1 MVTFE
6 ELAKKFAEKAAE
18 EYGIYDVNHWLE
30 NYTVKWFETQH
41 ALMKL
46 MNLEKE
52 SIDDIA
58 EFLNKVVG
66 TLCLEE
72 VGVKIKENE
81 HEKLFKAVNK
91 NYSKIAD
98 IEKLISNV
106 DSHIDTATE
115 KVIKALNEKP
125 VCDTNKMDNLIEM
138 IEQQNG
144 NFKDIKD
151 FQEKEQDK
159 TLSLLEKIIND
170 YNKVLSE
177 KETEIEKYNERLEK
191 VNNSTFG
198 TRLKYLFG
206 KVKF

>member
-18 EYGIYDVNHWLE
+18 EYGIYDVDTWLE
-30 NYTVKWFETQH
+30 KYTVKWFETQH

-46 MNLEKE
+46 MNLEEE

-66 TLCLEE
+66 TLCLEA

-81 HEKLFKAVNK
+81 HEKLFNSVNK

-98 IEKLISNV
+98 IEKLIANV
-106 DSHIDTATE
+106 DSHIDNATE
-115 KVIKALNEKP
+115 KVIKALNKKP
-125 VCDTNKMDNLIEM
+125 GCDTNKMDELIEM
-138 IEQQNG
+138 IEQQKR
-144 NFKDIKD
+144 NFEEY
-151 FQEKEQDK
+151 QGKE
-159 TLSLLEKIIND
+159 LSLLERIIND

-177 KETEIEKYNERLEK
+177 KEAEIEKYNERLEK
-191 VNNSTFG
+191 VNNSSFG

>member
-66 TLCLEE
+66 TLCIEA
-72 VGVKIKENE
+72 VGEKIKENE

-106 DSHIDTATE
+106 DSHIDNATE

-125 VCDTNKMDNLIEM
+125 GCDTNKMDELIEM
-138 IEQQNG
+138 IEQQNR
-144 NFKDIKD
+144 NFEEY
-151 FQEKEQDK
+151 QGKE
-159 TLSLLEKIIND
+159 LSLLERIIND

-177 KETEIEKYNERLEK
+177 KEAEIEKYNERLEK
-191 VNNSTFG
+191 VNNSSFG

>member
-66 TLCLEE
+66 TLCLEA
-72 VGVKIKENE
+72 VGEKIKENE
-81 HEKLFKAVNK
+81 HVKLFNAVNK

-98 IEKLISNV
+98 IEKLIANV
-106 DSHIDTATE
+106 DSHIDNATE
-115 KVIKALNEKP
+115 KVIKSLNEKP
-125 VCDTNKMDNLIEM
+125 VCDTNKMDKLIEM

-144 NFKDIKD
+144 NFEEY
-151 FQEKEQDK
+151 QGKE
-159 TLSLLEKIIND
+159 LSLLERIIND

-177 KETEIEKYNERLEK
+177 KEAEIEKYNERLEK

-206 KVKF
+206 KIKF

>member
-18 EYGIYDVNHWLE
+18 EYGIYDANHWLE

-66 TLCLEE
+66 TLCLEA
-72 VGVKIKENE
+72 VGEKIKENE
-81 HEKLFKAVNK
+81 HVKLFNAVNK

-98 IEKLISNV
+98 IEKLIANV

-125 VCDTNKMDNLIEM
+125 VCDTNKMDKLIEM

-144 NFKDIKD
+144 NFEEY
-151 FQEKEQDK
+151 QGKE
-159 TLSLLEKIIND
+159 LSLLERIIND

-177 KETEIEKYNERLEK
+177 KEAEIEKYNERLEK

>member
-46 MNLEKE
+46 MNLEKD
-52 SIDDIA
+52 SIDNIA

-66 TLCLEE
+66 TLCLEAA
-72 VGVKIKENE
+72 GVKIKENE
-81 HEKLFKAVNK
+81 HVKLFNAVNK

-106 DSHIDTATE
+106 DSHIDNATE

-125 VCDTNKMDNLIEM
+125 VCDNTKMDELIEM

-144 NFKDIKD
+144 NFEEY
-151 FQEKEQDK
+151 QGKE
-159 TLSLLEKIIND
+159 LSLLERIIND

-177 KETEIEKYNERLEK
+177 KEAEIEKYNERLEK

-206 KVKF
+206 KIKF

>member
-18 EYGIYDVNHWLE
+18 EYGIYDVDTWLE
-30 NYTVKWFETQH
+30 KYTVKWFETQH

-66 TLCLEE
+66 TLCLEA

-81 HEKLFKAVNK
+81 HEKLFNAVNK

-98 IEKLISNV
+98 IEKLIANV
-106 DSHIDTATE
+106 DSHIDNATE
-115 KVIKALNEKP
+115 KVIKALNKKP
-125 VCDTNKMDNLIEM
+125 GCDTNKMDELIEM

-144 NFKDIKD
+144 NFEEY
-151 FQEKEQDK
+151 QGKE
-159 TLSLLEKIIND
+159 LSLLERIIND

-177 KETEIEKYNERLEK
+177 KEAEIEKYNERLEK
-191 VNNSTFG
+191 VNNSSFG

>member
-18 EYGIYDVNHWLE
+18 EYGIYDVDSWLE
-30 NYTVKWFETQH
+30 KYTVKWFETQH

-66 TLCLEE
+66 TLCLEA

-81 HEKLFKAVNK
+81 HEKLFNAVNK

-106 DSHIDTATE
+106 DSHIDNATE
-115 KVIKALNEKP
+115 KVIKALNKKP
-125 VCDTNKMDNLIEM
+125 VCDNNKLDELIEM
-138 IEQQNG
+138 IEQQKG
-144 NFKDIKD
+144 NFEEY
-151 FQEKEQDK
+151 QGKE
-159 TLSLLEKIIND
+159 LSLLERIIND

-177 KETEIEKYNERLEK
+177 KEAEIEKYNERLEK

-206 KVKF
+206 KIKF

>member
-66 TLCLEE
+66 TLCLEA
-72 VGVKIKENE
+72 VGEKIKENE
-81 HEKLFKAVNK
+81 HVKLFNAVNK

-98 IEKLISNV
+98 IEKLIANV
-106 DSHIDTATE
+106 DSHIDNATE
-115 KVIKALNEKP
+115 KVIKALDKKP
-125 VCDTNKMDNLIEM
+125 VCDNNKIDELIEM
-138 IEQQNG
+138 VEQQKY
-144 NFKDIKD
+144 NFEDMKEFK
-151 FQEKEQDK
+151 EKE
-159 TLSLLEKIIND
+159 LSLLEKFID
-170 YNKVLSE
+170 EYNKILSE
-177 KETEIEKYNERLEK
+177 NETVIEKYNERLEK
-191 VNNSTFG
+191 VNNPTFG

-206 KVKF
+206 KIKF

>member
-66 TLCLEE
+66 TLCLEA

-81 HEKLFKAVNK
+81 HVKLFNAVNK

-115 KVIKALNEKP
+115 KVTKALNEKP
-125 VCDTNKMDNLIEM
+125 DCDNNKTDKLIEM

-151 FQEKEQDK
+151 FQEKEQEK
-159 TLSLLEKIIND
+159 ALSLLEKIIND
-170 YNKVLSE
+170 YNNVLSE
-177 KETEIEKYNERLEK
+177 KEAEIEKYNERLEK

-206 KVKF
+206 KIKF

>member
-18 EYGIYDVNHWLE
+18 EYGIYDVDYWLE
-30 NYTVKWFETQH
+30 KYTVMWFETQH

-46 MNLEKE
+46 MNLENE

-66 TLCLEE
+66 TLCLEA

-81 HEKLFKAVNK
+81 HEKLFNALNK
-91 NYSKIAD
+91 NYSKIANN
-98 IEKLISNV
+98 EKLISNV
-106 DSHIDTATE
+106 DSHIDNATE

-125 VCDTNKMDNLIEM
+125 VCDNNKMDMLIEM
-138 IEQQNG
+138 VEQQKH
-144 NFKDIKD
+144 NFEEY
-151 FQEKEQDK
+151 QGKE
-159 TLSLLEKIIND
+159 LSLLERIINE

-177 KETEIEKYNERLEK
+177 KEDEIEKYNERLEK
-191 VNNSTFG
+191 VNNSNFW

>member
-6 ELAKKFAEKAAE
+6 ELAKKFAEKAAK
-18 EYGIYDVNHWLE
+18 EYGIYDVDYWLE
-30 NYTVKWFETQH
+30 KYTVMWFETQH

-66 TLCLEE
+66 TLCLEA
-72 VGVKIKENE
+72 VGEKIKENE
-81 HEKLFKAVNK
+81 HVKLFNAVNK

-106 DSHIDTATE
+106 DSHIDNATE

-125 VCDTNKMDNLIEM
+125 VCDTNKMDKLIEM

-144 NFKDIKD
+144 NFEEY
-151 FQEKEQDK
+151 QGKE
-159 TLSLLEKIIND
+159 LSLLERIIND

-177 KETEIEKYNERLEK
+177 KEAEIEKYNERLEK

-206 KVKF
+206 KIKF

>member
-18 EYGIYDVNHWLE
+18 EYGIYDVDTWLE
-30 NYTVKWFETQH
+30 KYTVKWFETQH

-46 MNLEKE
+46 MNLEEE

-66 TLCLEE
+66 TLCLEA
-72 VGVKIKENE
+72 VGEKIKENE
-81 HEKLFKAVNK
+81 HVKLFNAVNK

-98 IEKLISNV
+98 IEKLIANV
-106 DSHIDTATE
+106 DSHIDNATE
-115 KVIKALNEKP
+115 KVINALNKKP
-125 VCDTNKMDNLIEM
+125 GCDTNKMDKLIEM
-138 IEQQNG
+138 IEQQKG
-144 NFKDIKD
+144 NFEEY
-151 FQEKEQDK
+151 QGKE
-159 TLSLLEKIIND
+159 LSLLERIIND

-177 KETEIEKYNERLEK
+177 KEAEIEKYNERLEK
-191 VNNSTFG
+191 VNNSSFG

>member
-18 EYGIYDVNHWLE
+18 EYGIYDVDTWLE
-30 NYTVKWFETQH
+30 KYTVKWFETQH

-46 MNLEKE
+46 MNLEEE

-66 TLCLEE
+66 TLCLEA
-72 VGVKIKENE
+72 VGEKIKENE
-81 HEKLFKAVNK
+81 HVKLFNAVNK

-98 IEKLISNV
+98 IEKLIANV
-106 DSHIDTATE
+106 DSHIDNATE
-115 KVIKALNEKP
+115 KVIKALDKKP
-125 VCDTNKMDNLIEM
+125 GCDTNKMDELIEM
-138 IEQQNG
+138 IEQQNR
-144 NFKDIKD
+144 NFEEY
-151 FQEKEQDK
+151 QGKE
-159 TLSLLEKIIND
+159 LSLLERIIND

-177 KETEIEKYNERLEK
+177 KEAEIEKYNERLEK
-191 VNNSTFG
+191 VNNSSFG

>member
-18 EYGIYDVNHWLE
+18 EYGIYDANHWLE

-66 TLCLEE
+66 TLCLEA
-72 VGVKIKENE
+72 VGEKIKENE
-81 HEKLFKAVNK
+81 HVKLFNAVNK

-106 DSHIDTATE
+106 DSHIDNATE

-125 VCDTNKMDNLIEM
+125 VCDTNKMDKLIEM

-144 NFKDIKD
+144 NFEEY
-151 FQEKEQDK
+151 QGKE
-159 TLSLLEKIIND
+159 LSLLERIIND

-177 KETEIEKYNERLEK
+177 KEAEIEKYNERLEK

-206 KVKF
+206 KIKF

>member
-18 EYGIYDVNHWLE
+18 EYGIYDVDTWLE
-30 NYTVKWFETQH
+30 KYTVKWFETQH

-66 TLCLEE
+66 TLCLEA
-72 VGVKIKENE
+72 VGEKIKENE
-81 HEKLFKAVNK
+81 HVKLFNAVNK

-98 IEKLISNV
+98 IEKLIANV
-106 DSHIDTATE
+106 DSHIDNATE
-115 KVIKALNEKP
+115 KVIKALDKKP
-125 VCDTNKMDNLIEM
+125 GCDTNKMDELIEM
-138 IEQQNG
+138 IEQQNR
-144 NFKDIKD
+144 NFEEY
-151 FQEKEQDK
+151 QGKE
-159 TLSLLEKIIND
+159 LSLLERIIND

-177 KETEIEKYNERLEK
+177 KEAEIEKYNERLEK
-191 VNNSTFG
+191 VNNSSFG

>member
-66 TLCLEE
+66 TLCLEAA
-72 VGVKIKENE
+72 GVKIKENE
-81 HEKLFKAVNK
+81 HVKLFNAVNK

-125 VCDTNKMDNLIEM
+125 DCDNKMDNLIEM

>member
-6 ELAKKFAEKAAE
+6 ELAKKFAEKAAK

-66 TLCLEE
+66 TLCLEA
-72 VGVKIKENE
+72 VSVKIKENE
-81 HEKLFKAVNK
+81 HVKLFNAVNK

-98 IEKLISNV
+98 TEKLISNV
-106 DSHIDTATE
+106 DSHIDTAIE

-125 VCDTNKMDNLIEM
+125 GCDNKTDKLIEM

-144 NFKDIKD
+144 NYKDIKD
-151 FQEKEQDK
+151 FQEKEQEK
-159 TLSLLEKIIND
+159 ALSLLEKIIND

-177 KETEIEKYNERLEK
+177 KEAEIEKYNERLEK

-206 KVKF
+206 KIKF

>member
-6 ELAKKFAEKAAE
+6 ELAKKFAEKAAK
-18 EYGIYDVNHWLE
+18 EYGIYDVDYWLE
-30 NYTVKWFETQH
+30 KYTVMWFETQH

-66 TLCLEE
+66 TLCLEA

-81 HEKLFKAVNK
+81 HVKLFNAVNK

-115 KVIKALNEKP
+115 KVIKSLNEKP
-125 VCDTNKMDNLIEM
+125 DCDNTKMDELIEM

-151 FQEKEQDK
+151 FQEKEQEK
-159 TLSLLEKIIND
+159 ALSLLEKIIND

-177 KETEIEKYNERLEK
+177 KEAEIEKYNERLEK
-191 VNNSTFG
+191 VNNSNFW

>member
-18 EYGIYDVNHWLE
+18 EYGIYDVDYWLE
-30 NYTVKWFETQH
+30 KYTVMWFETQH

-66 TLCLEE
+66 TLCLEA

-81 HEKLFKAVNK
+81 HVKLFNAVNK

-98 IEKLISNV
+98 IENLISNV
-106 DSHIDTATE
+106 DSHIDNATE

-125 VCDTNKMDNLIEM
+125 DCDNNKMDKLIEM
-138 IEQQNG
+138 VEQQKY
-144 NFKDIKD
+144 NFEDMKEFK
-151 FQEKEQDK
+151 EKE
-159 TLSLLEKIIND
+159 LSLIEKVINE
-170 YNKVLSE
+170 YNKILSE
-177 KETEIEKYNERLEK
+177 NEITIEKYNERLEK
-191 VNNSTFG
+191 MNNSNFW

-206 KVKF
+206 KIKF

>member
-6 ELAKKFAEKAAE
+6 ELAKKFAEKAAK
-18 EYGIYDVNHWLE
+18 EYGIYDVDYWLE
-30 NYTVKWFETQH
+30 KYTVMWFETQH

-66 TLCLEE
+66 TLCLEA

-81 HEKLFKAVNK
+81 HVKLFNALNK

-98 IEKLISNV
+98 NEKLISNV
-106 DSHIDTATE
+106 DSHIDNATE

-125 VCDTNKMDNLIEM
+125 VCDTNKMDKLIEM

-144 NFKDIKD
+144 NFEEY
-151 FQEKEQDK
+151 QGKE
-159 TLSLLEKIIND
+159 LSLLERIIND

-177 KETEIEKYNERLEK
+177 KEAEIEKYNERLEK

-206 KVKF
+206 KIKF

>member
-18 EYGIYDVNHWLE
+18 EYGIYDVDTWLE
-30 NYTVKWFETQH
+30 KYTVKWFETQH

-46 MNLEKE
+46 MNLEEE

-66 TLCLEE
+66 TLCLEA

-81 HEKLFKAVNK
+81 HVKLFNAVNK

-115 KVIKALNEKP
+115 KVIKSLNEKP
-125 VCDTNKMDNLIEM
+125 DCDNNKMDKLIEM

-151 FQEKEQDK
+151 FQEKEQEK
-159 TLSLLEKIIND
+159 ALSLLEKIIND

-177 KETEIEKYNERLEK
+177 KEAEIEKYNERLEK

>member
-18 EYGIYDVNHWLE
+18 EYGIYDANHWLE

-66 TLCLEE
+66 TLCLEA

-81 HEKLFKAVNK
+81 HVKLFNAVNK

-106 DSHIDTATE
+106 DSHIDNATE

-125 VCDTNKMDNLIEM
+125 VCDTNKMDKLIEM

-144 NFKDIKD
+144 NFEEY
-151 FQEKEQDK
+151 QGKE
-159 TLSLLEKIIND
+159 LSLLERIIND

-177 KETEIEKYNERLEK
+177 KEAEIEKYNERLEK

-206 KVKF
+206 KIKF

>member
-66 TLCLEE
+66 TLCLEA

-81 HEKLFKAVNK
+81 HEKLFNAVNK

-106 DSHIDTATE
+106 DSHIDNATE

-125 VCDTNKMDNLIEM
+125 GCDTNKMDELIEM
-138 IEQQNG
+138 IEQQKR
-144 NFKDIKD
+144 NFEEY
-151 FQEKEQDK
+151 QGKE
-159 TLSLLEKIIND
+159 LSLLERIIND

-177 KETEIEKYNERLEK
+177 KEAEIEKYNERLEK
-191 VNNSTFG
+191 VNNSSFG

>member
-18 EYGIYDVNHWLE
+18 EYGIYDVDYWLE
-30 NYTVKWFETQH
+30 KYTVMWFETQH

-66 TLCLEE
+66 TLCLEA

-81 HEKLFKAVNK
+81 HVKLFNAVNK

-106 DSHIDTATE
+106 DSHIDNATE

-125 VCDTNKMDNLIEM
+125 VCDTNKMDKLIEM
-138 IEQQNG
+138 VEQQKY
-144 NFKDIKD
+144 NFEDMKEFK
-151 FQEKEQDK
+151 EKE
-159 TLSLLEKIIND
+159 LSLLEKVINE
-170 YNKVLSE
+170 YNKILSE
-177 KETEIEKYNERLEK
+177 NETTIEKYNERLEK

-206 KVKF
+206 KIKF

>member
-18 EYGIYDVNHWLE
+18 EYGIYDVDTWLE
-30 NYTVKWFETQH
+30 KYTVKWFETQH

-66 TLCLEE
+66 TLCLEA
-72 VGVKIKENE
+72 VGEKIKENE
-81 HEKLFKAVNK
+81 HVKLFNAVNK

-98 IEKLISNV
+98 IEKLIANV
-106 DSHIDTATE
+106 DSHIDNATE

-125 VCDTNKMDNLIEM
+125 VCDNNKMDKLIEM
-138 IEQQNG
+138 IEQQKC
-144 NFKDIKD
+144 NFEEY
-151 FQEKEQDK
+151 QGKE
-159 TLSLLEKIIND
+159 LSLLERIIND

-177 KETEIEKYNERLEK
+177 KEDEIKKYNERLEK
-191 VNNSTFG
+191 VNNSSFG

>member
-18 EYGIYDVNHWLE
+18 EYGIYDVDTWLE
-30 NYTVKWFETQH
+30 KYTVKWFETQH

-66 TLCLEE
+66 TLCLEA

-81 HEKLFKAVNK
+81 HEKLFNAVNK

-106 DSHIDTATE
+106 DSHIDNATE

-125 VCDTNKMDNLIEM
+125 VCDNTKMDELIEM

-144 NFKDIKD
+144 NFEEY
-151 FQEKEQDK
+151 QGKE
-159 TLSLLEKIIND
+159 LSLLERIIND

-177 KETEIEKYNERLEK
+177 KEAEIEKYNERLEK

-206 KVKF
+206 KIKF

>member
-66 TLCLEE
+66 TLCLEA
-72 VGVKIKENE
+72 VGEKIKENE
-81 HEKLFKAVNK
+81 HVKLFNAVNK

-98 IEKLISNV
+98 NEKLISNV
-106 DSHIDTATE
+106 DSHIDNATE

-125 VCDTNKMDNLIEM
+125 DCDNNKMDKLIEM
-138 IEQQNG
+138 VEQQKY
-144 NFKDIKD
+144 NFEDMKEFK
-151 FQEKEQDK
+151 EKE
-159 TLSLLEKIIND
+159 LSLIEKVINE
-170 YNKVLSE
+170 YNKILSE
-177 KETEIEKYNERLEK
+177 NEITIEKYNERLEK
-191 VNNSTFG
+191 MNNSNFW

>member
-66 TLCLEE
+66 TLCLEA

-81 HEKLFKAVNK
+81 HEKLFNAVNK

-106 DSHIDTATE
+106 DSHIDNATE

-125 VCDTNKMDNLIEM
+125 VCDNTKMDELIEM

-144 NFKDIKD
+144 NFEEY
-151 FQEKEQDK
+151 QGKE
-159 TLSLLEKIIND
+159 LSLLEKIIND

-177 KETEIEKYNERLEK
+177 KEAEIEKYNERLEK

-206 KVKF
+206 KIKF

>member
-66 TLCLEE
+66 TLCLEA

-81 HEKLFKAVNK
+81 HVKLFNAVNK

-106 DSHIDTATE
+106 DSHIDNATE

-125 VCDTNKMDNLIEM
+125 VCDTNKMDKLIEM

-144 NFKDIKD
+144 NFEEY
-151 FQEKEQDK
+151 QGKE
-159 TLSLLEKIIND
+159 LSLLERIIND

-177 KETEIEKYNERLEK
+177 KEAEIEKYNERLEK

-206 KVKF
+206 KIKF

>member
-18 EYGIYDVNHWLE
+18 EYGIYDANHWLE

-66 TLCLEE
+66 TLCLEA

-81 HEKLFKAVNK
+81 HEKLFNAVNK

-106 DSHIDTATE
+106 DSHIDNATE
-115 KVIKALNEKP
+115 KVIKALNKKP
-125 VCDTNKMDNLIEM
+125 VCDTNKMDELIEM

-144 NFKDIKD
+144 NFEEY
-151 FQEKEQDK
+151 QGKE
-159 TLSLLEKIIND
+159 LSLLERIIND

-177 KETEIEKYNERLEK
+177 KEAEIEKYNERLEK

-206 KVKF
+206 KIKF

>member
-46 MNLEKE
+46 MNLEKD
-52 SIDDIA
+52 SIDNIA

-66 TLCLEE
+66 TLCLEA

-81 HEKLFKAVNK
+81 HVKLFNAVNK

-98 IEKLISNV
+98 IEKIISNV

-125 VCDTNKMDNLIEM
+125 GCDNKMDNLIEM

-159 TLSLLEKIIND
+159 ALSLLEKIIND

-177 KETEIEKYNERLEK
+177 KETEIEKCNERLEK

>member
-66 TLCLEE
+66 TLCLEAA
-72 VGVKIKENE
+72 GVKIKENE
-81 HEKLFKAVNK
+81 HVKLFNAINK

-115 KVIKALNEKP
+115 KVIKALNEKLD
-125 VCDTNKMDNLIEM
+125 CDNKMDNLIEM

-177 KETEIEKYNERLEK
+177 KEAEIEKYNERLEK

>member
-30 NYTVKWFETQH
+30 KYTVKWFETQH

-66 TLCLEE
+66 TLCLEA
-72 VGVKIKENE
+72 VGEKIKENE
-81 HEKLFKAVNK
+81 HVKLFNAVNK

-98 IEKLISNV
+98 IEKLIANV

-115 KVIKALNEKP
+115 KVSKALNEKP
-125 VCDTNKMDNLIEM
+125 VCDTNKMDKLIEM

-144 NFKDIKD
+144 NFEEY
-151 FQEKEQDK
+151 QGKE
-159 TLSLLEKIIND
+159 LSLLERIIND

-177 KETEIEKYNERLEK
+177 KEAEIEKYNERLEK

-206 KVKF
+206 KIKF

>member
-18 EYGIYDVNHWLE
+18 EYGIYDVDSWLE
-30 NYTVKWFETQH
+30 KYTVKWFETQH

-66 TLCLEE
+66 TLCLEA

-81 HEKLFKAVNK
+81 HVKLFNAVNK

-106 DSHIDTATE
+106 DSHIDNATE

-125 VCDTNKMDNLIEM
+125 VCDTNKMDKLIEM

-144 NFKDIKD
+144 NFEEY
-151 FQEKEQDK
+151 QGKE
-159 TLSLLEKIIND
+159 LSLLERIIND

-177 KETEIEKYNERLEK
+177 KEAEIEKYNERLEK

-206 KVKF
+206 KIKF

>member
-66 TLCLEE
+66 TLCIEA
-72 VGVKIKENE
+72 VGEKIKENE

-106 DSHIDTATE
+106 DSHIDNATE

-125 VCDTNKMDNLIEM
+125 GCDTNKMDELIEM
-138 IEQQNG
+138 IEQQNR
-144 NFKDIKD
+144 NFEEY
-151 FQEKEQDK
+151 QGKE
-159 TLSLLEKIIND
+159 LSLLERIIND

-177 KETEIEKYNERLEK
+177 KEDEIEKYNERLEK
-191 VNNSTFG
+191 VNNSNFW

>member
-18 EYGIYDVNHWLE
+18 EYGIYDVDTWLE
-30 NYTVKWFETQH
+30 KYTVKWFETQH

-66 TLCLEE
+66 TLCLEA

-81 HEKLFKAVNK
+81 HEKLFNAVNK

-106 DSHIDTATE
+106 DSHIDNATE

-125 VCDTNKMDNLIEM
+125 GCDTNKMDKLIEM
-138 IEQQNG
+138 IEQQKG
-144 NFKDIKD
+144 NFEEY
-151 FQEKEQDK
+151 QGKE
-159 TLSLLEKIIND
+159 LSLLERIIND

-177 KETEIEKYNERLEK
+177 KEAEIEKYNERLEK
-191 VNNSTFG
+191 VNNSSFG

-206 KVKF
+206 KIKF

>member
-66 TLCLEE
+66 TLCLEAA
-72 VGVKIKENE
+72 GVKIKENE
-81 HEKLFKAVNK
+81 HVKLFNAVNK

-98 IEKLISNV
+98 TEKLISNV
-106 DSHIDTATE
+106 DSHIDTAIE

-125 VCDTNKMDNLIEM
+125 CCDNKMDKLIEM

-144 NFKDIKD
+144 NFKDIKE
-151 FQEKEQDK
+151 FQEKEQEK
-159 TLSLLEKIIND
+159 ELSLLERIIND

-177 KETEIEKYNERLEK
+177 KEAEIEKYNERLEK

>member
-18 EYGIYDVNHWLE
+18 EYGIYDVDTWLE
-30 NYTVKWFETQH
+30 KYTVKWFETQH

-46 MNLEKE
+46 MNLEEE

-66 TLCLEE
+66 TLCLEA

-81 HEKLFKAVNK
+81 HEKLFNAVNK

-98 IEKLISNV
+98 IEKLIANV
-106 DSHIDTATE
+106 DSHIDNATE
-115 KVIKALNEKP
+115 KVIKALDKKP
-125 VCDTNKMDNLIEM
+125 VCDNNKIDELIEM
-138 IEQQNG
+138 IEQQKG
-144 NFKDIKD
+144 NFEEY
-151 FQEKEQDK
+151 QGKE
-159 TLSLLEKIIND
+159 LSLLERIIND

-177 KETEIEKYNERLEK
+177 KEAEIEKYNERLEK
-191 VNNSTFG
+191 VNNSNFW

>member
-18 EYGIYDVNHWLE
+18 EYGIYDVDTWLE
-30 NYTVKWFETQH
+30 KYTVKWFETQH

-46 MNLEKE
+46 MNLEEE

-66 TLCLEE
+66 TLCLEA
-72 VGVKIKENE
+72 VGEKIKENE
-81 HEKLFKAVNK
+81 HVKLFNAVNK

-106 DSHIDTATE
+106 DSHIDNATE
-115 KVIKALNEKP
+115 KVIKALNKKP
-125 VCDTNKMDNLIEM
+125 GCDTNKMDELIEM
-138 IEQQNG
+138 IEQQKR
-144 NFKDIKD
+144 NFEEY
-151 FQEKEQDK
+151 QGKE
-159 TLSLLEKIIND
+159 LSLLERIIND

-177 KETEIEKYNERLEK
+177 KEAEIEKYNERLEK
-191 VNNSTFG
+191 VNNSSFG

>member
-81 HEKLFKAVNK
+81 HVKLFNAVNK

-98 IEKLISNV
+98 MEKLISNV

-125 VCDTNKMDNLIEM
+125 DCDNNKMDKLIEM
-138 IEQQNG
+138 IEQQNR
-144 NFKDIKD
+144 NFEEY
-151 FQEKEQDK
+151 QGKE
-159 TLSLLEKIIND
+159 LSLLERIIND

-177 KETEIEKYNERLEK
+177 KEAEIEKYNERLEK